1 MDVRRRVGVMGGTF
15 DPIHHGHLVAAQ
27 EAASAL
33 DLNPVLF
40 IPVWQPPHKSEEP
53 TASPEDRACM
63 VRLAVADN
71 PLFEVSTLEIERSGR
86 SYTVDTLQRLA
97 ELYQGADLHFIVGMD
112 SLAELPKWHDPVG
125 ILGLARIVALYR
137 PGWQT
142 VDLDQLA
149 QALPESVGRVSVV
162 PMPEL
167 DISATELR
175 ERISEGRPIRY
186 LVPDAVAAYI
196 ERQGLYR
203 VS

>member
-1 MDVRRRVGVMGGTF
+1 
-15 DPIHHGHLVAAQ
+15 
-27 EAASAL
+27 
-33 DLNPVLF
+33 
-40 IPVWQPPHKSEEP
+40 
-53 TASPEDRACM
+53 
-63 VRLAVADN
+63 
-71 PLFEVSTLEIERSGR
+71 
-86 SYTVDTLQRLA
+86 
-97 ELYQGADLHFIVGMD
+97 MD